1 MEILNQVQNDNRCFQ
16 NGSDS
21 VQIRRGSGRAHGDDA
36 RVRHVLFRHGRSNR
50 TRSECALPDD
60 YDVRVYVP

>member
-1 MEILNQVQNDNRCFQ
+1 MEILNQVQNGSRGLQ
-16 NGSDS
+16 NDSDS

-36 RVRHVLFRHGRSNR
+36 RVRHVSVHRGRSSR
-50 TRSECALPDD
+50 TRSECVLPDD